1 MTEQIS
7 SIVQQIQSKFHDLH
21 QQLAVAREKNIILEN
36 ELGQSKM
43 LISANQAQIFQ
54 LEENNQ
60 YLQTQF
66 IQLNEK
72 VESQKSAVLI
82 DKDNEIDELVRE
94 IDHCISQLKQ

>member
-7 SIVQQIQSKFHDLH
+7 SIVHQIQGKFQDLH
-21 QQLAVAREKNIILEN
+21 QQLVAEREKNALLET
-36 ELGQSKM
+36 EIGQSKM

-60 YLQTQF
+60 FLQNQL
-66 IQLNEK
+66 IQLNEQL
-72 VESQKSAVLI
+72 ESQKSTVLMN
-82 DKDNEIDELVRE
+82 KDNEIDELVRE